1 MKRLLLDKLLAW
13 KAKPSRKPIVID
25 GARQTGKTYL
35 LQTLLGNEFKHTLRL
50 DFLENPE
57 LAQAFEGSLSP
68 EDVITNIELL
78 TGQVFNA
85 STDLLI
91 LDEIGECPKAVTS
104 LKYFAE
110 KAPQFYIAASGSNI
124 GLLSAFPVGK
134 VEQHNLRPLTFREFL
149 LASGEPALIKVYEDQ
164 TNSPAAHSKLFDKL
178 TDYYFTG
185 GMPEAVSTWFSLADD
200 SILTRTEAVSTI
212 QADLVEGYKRDF
224 GKYSGKLD
232 AQLIESLFSNI
243 PSQLSSVFDESVK
256 RFKFKGVY
264 ERKSRYADFESA
276 ISWLHRCRLTLQN
289 YPVAGTPRSPLA
301 AYQKNNRVKLFL
313 FDVGLLN
320 QMLGTSYKEI
330 KQQGYEYKGY
340 IAENFVQQELAAIGI
355 EPSFSWND
363 ARAEIEFIVSN
374 DSGQVIPIEV
384 KSGNRTRAKSLQS
397 YISKCSPHKTIKLT
411 GTQGSSVLESDN
423 IVMPLYYVEYVT
435 EHLK

>member
-1 MKRLLLDKLLAW
+1 MKRLLLDKLLTW
-13 KAKPSRKPIVID
+13 KAKPTRKPLVID

-35 LQTLLGNEFKHTLRL
+35 LQTLFGGEFESTLRL

-57 LAQAFEGSLSP
+57 LSDAFEGSLSP
-68 EDVITNIELL
+68 EDIITNIELL
-78 TGQVFNA
+78 TGQAFNPK
-85 STDLLI
+85 TDLLI
-91 LDEIGECPKAVTS
+91 LDEIGECPRAVTS

-110 KAPQFYIAASGSNI
+110 KTPHYFVAASGSNI

-149 LASGEPALIKVYEDQ
+149 WASDEPALIKAFENQ
-164 TNSPAAHSKLFDKL
+164 INSAAAHSTLFDKL

-185 GMPEAVSTWFSLADD
+185 GMPEAVATWFDLADN
-200 SILTRTEAVSTI
+200 SILERTQAVTDV
-212 QADLVEGYKRDF
+212 QANLVEGYKRDF

-232 AQLIESLFSNI
+232 AQLIESLFTNI
-243 PSQLSSVFDESVK
+243 PSQLSSVFDDSVK
-256 RFKFKGVY
+256 RFKFKGVF
-264 ERKSRYADFESA
+264 ERKSRYADFEST

-289 YPVAGTPRSPLA
+289 YPVEGTPRSPLA

-320 QMLGTSYKEI
+320 QMLGTGYKEI

-340 IAENFVQQELAAIGI
+340 IAENFVQQELAAMGI

-363 ARAEIEFIVSN
+363 ARAKIEFIVASE
-374 DSGQVIPIEV
+374 SGKIVPIEV

-397 YISKCSPHKTIKLT
+397 YINKCKPHKTIKLT
-411 GTQGSSVLESDN
+411 GTQGSSALENTN
-423 IVMPLYYVEYVT
+423 IVMPLYYAEY
-435 EHLK
+435 LLDRLG